1 MQTVFRSHG
10 AWWKGESSHQKKAG
24 RQEDPSQ
31 ISLNSSPHGV
41 STLYPPPGYRAVT
54 ANFDWVSWRKF
65 DSWTPWR
72 SRVFRI
78 DDAIQRG
85 TREGRLPDRGEDHP
99 KMGQRWTMEWLDPD
113 AKRCNLPCLFSF
125 PFRMTDRFPACVYCS
140 ILRISRST
148 CSVTPSLICP
158 MD

>member
-1 MQTVFRSHG
+1 MCRTFFYCRQYSGLMAHDGRVKVHTRRR
-10 AWWKGESSHQKKAG
+10 QAG

-31 ISLNSSPHGV
+31 ISLSSSPHGV

-54 ANFDWVSWRKF
+54 ANVDWVSWRKF

-78 DDAIQRG
+78 NDAIQRG

-113 AKRCNLPCLFSF
+113 AKRCNLPCLFPSF
-125 PFRMTDRFPACVYCS
+125 QD
-140 ILRISRST
+140 
-148 CSVTPSLICP
+148 
-158 MD
+158 D